1 MPQEEGITASDSEN
15 AQFVR
20 VRDAVARVVRE
31 ELHTAASKSDVLQVR
46 CGNNFTWRKSSSARF
61 FQVQRRFL
69 LVHQDQGTY
78 FAKIVSKLQV
88 LRFAKLF
95 PKLCLSDEGLTTVC
109 LQLRKV
115 RRKTFSLF
123 VFFML
128 TVFPLLCL
136 QLVTAHF
143 KHGERTWSAENIEG
157 EYHFGSIWSCS
168 RKTLALSP
176 NWPYQQHY
184 NEYGNTQAMTVALL
198 VFSLSSLNP

>member
-1 MPQEEGITASDSEN
+1 VTCRR
-15 AQFVR
+15 FV
-20 VRDAVARVVRE
+20 
-31 ELHTAASKSDVLQVR
+31 
-46 CGNNFTWRKSSSARF
+46 CGSLLSSATSFLAGSPRHSLCENY
-61 FQVQRRFL
+61 FQ
-69 LVHQDQGTY
+69 T
-78 FAKIVSKLQV
+78 SQV

-157 EYHFGSIWSCS
+157 EYHFGSI
-168 RKTLALSP
+168 
-176 NWPYQQHY
+176 
-184 NEYGNTQAMTVALL
+184 
-198 VFSLSSLNP
+198 

>member
-1 MPQEEGITASDSEN
+1 MRLRLISWTPSQSFIILCPKKKASPRQTVKMRSLFESETLWPELSGKSCIL
-15 AQFVR
+15 QHLR
-20 VRDAVARVVRE
+20 VTCCRYV
-31 ELHTAASKSDVLQVR
+31 

-78 FAKIVSKLQV
+78 YAKIVSKLQV

-143 KHGERTWSAENIEG
+143 KHGERAWSAENIEG
-157 EYHFGSIWSCS
+157 EYHFGSI
-168 RKTLALSP
+168 
-176 NWPYQQHY
+176 
-184 NEYGNTQAMTVALL
+184 
-198 VFSLSSLNP
+198 